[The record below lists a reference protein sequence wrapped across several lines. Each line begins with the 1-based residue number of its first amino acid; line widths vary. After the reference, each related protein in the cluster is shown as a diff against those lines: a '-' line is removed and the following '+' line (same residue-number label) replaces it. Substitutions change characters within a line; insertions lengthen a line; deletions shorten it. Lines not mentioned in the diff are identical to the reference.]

1 MCTRR
6 VCFVLSHI
14 KAIKELWKG
23 WWRRDWQR
31 WLVAAGVAVAGN
43 DGWWRRWL
51 AAAKATQTM
60 WLERIAATLAVAH
73 EWQRLRRS
81 MAVSD
86 SGDGRRLQTAATEG
100 GCGRRQRMAIA
111 DGSDGRQLRMASSSG
126 ENIEERREEFGVYML
141 RKIIRNKTLS

>member
-1 MCTRR
+1 MMNLQHSVDLFQLLPSTSESLPGYYQQA
-6 VCFVLSHI
+6 LS
-14 KAIKELWKG
+14 WF
-23 WWRRDWQR
+23 Q
-31 WLVAAGVAVAGN
+31 V
-43 DGWWRRWL
+43 
-51 AAAKATQTM
+51 
-60 WLERIAATLAVAH
+60 TLAVAH